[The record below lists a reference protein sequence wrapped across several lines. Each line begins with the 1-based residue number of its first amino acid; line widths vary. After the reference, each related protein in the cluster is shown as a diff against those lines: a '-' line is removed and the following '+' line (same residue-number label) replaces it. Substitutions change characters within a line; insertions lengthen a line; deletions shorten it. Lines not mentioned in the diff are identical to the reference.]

1 MQVKTNEVSMA
12 LDGLYVGDSATADY
26 CVNGEV
32 KAIEIHLQ
40 YLQEKDG
47 QG

>member
-1 MQVKTNEVSMA
+1 MA

-26 CVNGEV
+26 YVNGDLSKV

-40 YLQEKDG
+40 YLHEKDG